1 MSSKVI
7 LQKVILFQILESQIQ
22 CLSCFQ
28 TPLLLCSYCKAF
40 WEMKASAT
48 VSLTGQDSFWK
59 LLQLWA
65 SPQPLVLLCLSL
77 AGCVPACSLSSVRRC
92 SQTCSNHIHLL
103 SDTNQVWCLAVSD
116 CGNRF
121 RMWAAGG
128 NQRSSCSAVLT
139 LEVYGGQSYCWNQG
153 PTGGTGSFSRLCG
166 SSTVQKHDVS
176 IDCRLWPEPGRGW
189 DVCRVSGCGRRG
201 AHKGGTQT
209 NMHHGDSPSKLINI

>member
-28 TPLLLCSYCKAF
+28 TPLLHCSYCKAF

-77 AGCVPACSLSSVRRC
+77 AGCVPACSLSSVRSC

-139 LEVYGGQSYCWNQG
+139 LEVYGDRVTAGTRGQLEALEASPGSVVPPQFRNMMFRSTADSDLSLG
-153 PTGGTGSFSRLCG
+153 EGEMFVVFLDVGGGEHTREG
-166 SSTVQKHDVS
+166 
-176 IDCRLWPEPGRGW
+176 
-189 DVCRVSGCGRRG
+189 
-201 AHKGGTQT
+201 HKQT
-209 NMHHGDSPSKLINI
+209 CIKGIPPLN